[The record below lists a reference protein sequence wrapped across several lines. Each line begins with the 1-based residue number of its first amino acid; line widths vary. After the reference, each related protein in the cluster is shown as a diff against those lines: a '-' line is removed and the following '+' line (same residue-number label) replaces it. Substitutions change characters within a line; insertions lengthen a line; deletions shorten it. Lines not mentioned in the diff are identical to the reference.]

1 MPNINIP
8 LDQEL
13 HRKLRVAAAHLDMT
27 EAEAVRAAIE
37 EWADNWTELYAKL
50 DEYVAARLAAGAPPA
65 TADLDLH
72 EVRYFLHWMDTGE
85 LPLKPRPREEARPE
99 PLH

>member
-27 EAEAVRAAIE
+27 EAEAIRAAIE
-37 EWADNWTELYAKL
+37 EWAGNWTELYAKL

-85 LPLKPRPREEARPE
+85 LPYEPLAREESE
-99 PLH
+99 S